1 MTFASPDAAY
11 IATSSAQ
18 SKPDETQR
26 LLKAFGVSLL
36 AIFVVSAPNLIDP
49 FIRHDDYPALFGDA
63 QMFWG
68 KTLTEGRWLNY
79 LWHLRGI
86 ATPAWLNFAAYQ
98 ILSALLAAAL
108 AVAAMGR
115 EGHTW
120 FIAALALF
128 ILGSVPA
135 TLISLWFNTL
145 LPGLAVVA
153 LYAVLGCYLSQR
165 SLRILLPLFVI
176 VSFWAYPS
184 YSLILLAVCLMR
196 TKNRSFADLAGLMV
210 LFIASFAAAVLLTY
224 TINWYVHGIFGVPLA
239 DWREATPASGL
250 TGMIENLPYVLETF
264 RILLVTNSYNFLPAG
279 YFHIALLIVAT
290 GVLIKHAPKE
300 ALYLHAGRW
309 AGIALMVLQSLK
321 LGVAVPSRA
330 FSFAWIYYAVIVVRA
345 TALMSQHTNLSGRLM
360 RNCTLLIALSYLL
373 QTFFQYATY
382 HPWQAET
389 RLLAERL
396 RNVDPAIERP
406 VLVYGDVETLES
418 AKAAHLQRDLALTFR
433 IQQLTGHKIVLCHS
447 EPKACTDIEQT
458 RKDQGLPPAWVTVVP
473 DLEGERRFTEPS
485 PSIGEAV
492 VGSA

>member
-11 IATSSAQ
+11 IAPSSAQ

-26 LLKAFGVSLL
+26 LLKAFWVSLL

-79 LWHLRGI
+79 IWHLRSI
-86 ATPAWLNFAAYQ
+86 LTPAWLNFAAYQ
-98 ILSALLAAAL
+98 MLWALLAAAL

-115 EGHTW
+115 EGHPW

-128 ILGSVPA
+128 ILGSVPS

-153 LYAVLGCYLSQR
+153 LYAVLGCYMSQR
-165 SLRILLPLFVI
+165 SLRALLPLFVI
-176 VSFWAYPS
+176 VSFWAYPT

-196 TKNRSFADLAGLMV
+196 TEDRSFADLAGLMV

-239 DWREATPASGL
+239 DWREATPASDL
-250 TGMIENLPYVLETF
+250 TGMIANLSYVLETF
-264 RILLVTNSYNFLPAG
+264 RLLLAISSYNFLPAG

-290 GVLIKHAPKE
+290 GVLITHAPKE
-300 ALYLHAGRW
+300 ALYLHAGLW
-309 AGIALMVLQSLK
+309 AGMALMVLQSLK
-321 LGVAVPSRA
+321 LGVVVPSRT

-345 TALMSQHTNLSGRLM
+345 TALLSQSPNLSGRLM
-360 RNCTLLIALSYLL
+360 RNCTLLVALSYLL
-373 QTFFQYATY
+373 QAFFQYATY
-382 HPWQAET
+382 QTWQAET

-396 RNVDPAIERP
+396 RNTDPAIERP
-406 VLVYGDVETLES
+406 VLVYGDVKTLDS
-418 AKAAHLQRDLALTFR
+418 AQTIHLQRDLALTFR

-447 EPKACTDIEQT
+447 APKACSDIEQT
-458 RKDQGLPPAWVTVVP
+458 RKDQGLPPAWVTTVE
-473 DLEGERRFTEPS
+473 DDKGEKRLKGPS
-485 PSIGEAV
+485 LAS
-492 VGSA
+492 